1 MPELWYLVNRQ
12 TYSSIL
18 ITGEKAKMHLQGTS
32 EHAEVSRLQARI
44 DNCETVPHEEACF
57 NSQSQLELE
66 KTEQRKYLK

>member
-44 DNCETVPHEEACF
+44 SLSETVPHEEACF
-57 NSQSQLELE
+57 NIIVHRS
-66 KTEQRKYLK
+66 